1 MAKKDDVEAA
11 VFKSLDQAPLSLDEA
26 IALSEQ
32 DFQTLSEEYG
42 LCMQEV
48 NKVAEW
54 FQQESVRLISQ
65 DLMQP
70 GVVQR
75 QGQVAA
81 GVVEEGRASRSKRVS
96 IKELNRMILNEVKGK

>member
-1 MAKKDDVEAA
+1 MAKKDDIEAA
-11 VFKSLDQAPLSLDEA
+11 VFKSLDQAPLSLEEA

-42 LCMQEV
+42 LCMQEA
-48 NKVAEW
+48 NKVSEW
-54 FQQESVRLISQ
+54 FQQEAVRLISQ

-70 GVVQR
+70 GVVKR

-81 GVVEEGRASRSKRVS
+81 GVVEEGAGRSKRVT
-96 IKELNRMILNEVKGK
+96 INELNKMILKEAKGR

>member
-42 LCMQEV
+42 LCMREV
-48 NKVAEW
+48 SQVADW

-70 GVVQR
+70 GIVKR

-81 GVVEEGRASRSKRVS
+81 GVVEEGRSRSKKVTIR
-96 IKELNRMILNEVKGK
+96 ELNRMILKEVKGR

>member
-42 LCMQEV
+42 LCMAET
-48 NKVAEW
+48 NKVSEW
-54 FQQESVRLISQ
+54 FKQESVRLISQ
-65 DLMQP
+65 NLMQP

-75 QGQVAA
+75 PGQLAA
-81 GVVEEGRASRSKRVS
+81 GVVEEGRSRNSTKKVSIRELNTMILKESKR
-96 IKELNRMILNEVKGK
+96 